1 MGAIGATARIS
12 PRSESSFPNTT
23 KIETTKPRRKPPA
36 SARLIDLRLTAAASE
51 STALVA
57 LRDTASRSRASACR
71 SSVVALR
78 NGMISG
84 MTTVKRAVTIDEELE
99 REARAL
105 AGENFSAFVSE
116 AVSRHVR
123 RLKLEQLVQADEA
136 ERGPVDPEAEAQVE
150 AELAALDRDHEAVP
164 ARPE

>member
-1 MGAIGATARIS
+1 
-12 PRSESSFPNTT
+12 
-23 KIETTKPRRKPPA
+23 
-36 SARLIDLRLTAAASE
+36 
-51 STALVA
+51 
-57 LRDTASRSRASACR
+57 
-71 SSVVALR
+71 
-78 NGMISG
+78 
-84 MTTVKRAVTIDEELE
+84 MTTVKRAVTIDEDLD

-123 RLKLEQLVQADEA
+123 RVKLERLLQADEA

-164 ARPE
+164 ARSE